1 MAVFLKLDGIE
12 GESQDNR
19 HAKEM
24 DVSAWSLGVTNPGTG
39 HAGGGGVGAGRATFT
54 DLSVTKVLDKA
65 SPALLLAVATGRHIR
80 TATLTVTSGGP
91 RPIEYLTV
99 QLEDVL
105 VTSCLLADPADPDR
119 PVENVSFQ
127 YGKIRVSYTQQSA
140 TGGVGTVSTFGWD
153 VIRNA
158 PA

>member
-12 GESQDNR
+12 GESQDSR
-19 HAKEM
+19 HAKEI
-24 DVSAWSLGVTNPGTG
+24 DVSAWSLGVTNPASG
-39 HAGGGGVGAGRATFT
+39 HAGGGGGGVGRATFT

-65 SPALLLAVATGRHIR
+65 SPALLLAVATGRHLR
-80 TATLTVTSGGP
+80 TARLTVTSGGP
-91 RPIEYLTV
+91 RPTEYLTV
-99 QLEDVL
+99 DLEDVL

-119 PVENVSFQ
+119 PVENVSFE
-127 YGKIRVSYTQQSA
+127 YERIHVNYTQQSP

-153 VIRNA
+153 VVRNA